1 MKCECGN
8 QMIMINE
15 ELWQCE
21 KCGQTAS
28 VRRGML
34 SKKINHEYTGDV
46 VCPWCGDIKDNS
58 HEMFDNFEED
68 CDNCG
73 KKFRGHRETIVE
85 YCTEKN
91 IGG

>member
-34 SKKINHEYTGDV
+34 SKKINHEKSGDV
-46 VCPWCGDIKDNS
+46 VCPWCGFVYDDS
-58 HEMFDNFEED
+58 FEFFDDFED
-68 CDNCG
+68 FCIQCG
-73 KKFRGHRETIVE
+73 QKFKGHREVIVE
-85 YCTEKN
+85 YSTEKV
-91 IGG
+91 GE